1 MKKGGYLGHI
11 FMVGAFTM
19 LSRVLGL
26 AREMLQSRQ
35 IGAGVAQSA
44 FALAFALPNM
54 ARKIFGEGALTA
66 AFVPVFRGEVE
77 EVGLEKASRLA
88 RIVMTMVLLLLATI
102 VLVALAGLVAT
113 LFLADR
119 LALADRTRI
128 TVSLVAILIPYMLAI
143 CGAAFGMGVL
153 NAMNRY
159 KAASF
164 MPSILN
170 LVWIAALIAI
180 AFFPELAVVT
190 RVRIVAGAILFG
202 GFVQFAF
209 MLRCMARA
217 GVSPRLCFSGWRGEK
232 VRLVWRNL
240 AIAAAGAG
248 AIQLNYLL
256 DQVLA
261 QCAAEWAAGVISFA
275 ERLMDLPL
283 GVIGVAFGT
292 VLLPTFS
299 RSFAKGNVAGAREV
313 LATSVR
319 NMMFVMIPAAAGLCV
334 LSTEVTRVV
343 YQGGEFGDTDT
354 IRVARAVA
362 VYAVGLGFFGLQKT
376 LVPWFQAQKD
386 MKTPFG
392 VTTVTVAA
400 NATLNILAVW
410 LLPVEWRHVGLAAST
425 VFCACLGCMLLL
437 VQAYRRNGCL
447 GLSGTVPYLLRVL
460 VAALIMAAA
469 VAFVRREIA
478 LKPLPT
484 LIVTVMT
491 GAVVYAFLA
500 VLLKIWRFPRR
511 TARAGA

>member
-1 MKKGGYLGHI
+1 M
-11 FMVGAFTM
+11 
-19 LSRVLGL
+19 
-26 AREMLQSRQ
+26 
-35 IGAGVAQSA
+35 
-44 FALAFALPNM
+44 
-54 ARKIFGEGALTA
+54 RKL
-66 AFVPVFRGEVE
+66 
-77 EVGLEKASRLA
+77 
-88 RIVMTMVLLLLATI
+88 
-102 VLVALAGLVAT
+102 GLVAT
-113 LFLADR
+113 VFLADR
-119 LALADRTRI
+119 LELADRTRI

-170 LVWIAALIAI
+170 LVWIAALVAI

-248 AIQLNYLL
+248 AIQRNYPL

-299 RSFAKGNVAGAREV
+299 RSFAKGKVAGAREV
-313 LATSVR
+313 LA
-319 NMMFVMIPAAAGLCV
+319 A
-334 LSTEVTRVV
+334 
-343 YQGGEFGDTDT
+343 
-354 IRVARAVA
+354 IR
-362 VYAVGLGFFGLQKT
+362 G
-376 LVPWFQAQKD
+376 
-386 MKTPFG
+386 PFG
-392 VTTVTVAA
+392 QDDAKLPMAMQTFFDRVDAVKLASYNEIEAIHNWQWKNPSWDATTPPDA
-400 NATLNILAVW
+400 
-410 LLPVEWRHVGLAAST
+410 
-425 VFCACLGCMLLL
+425 
-437 VQAYRRNGCL
+437 
-447 GLSGTVPYLLRVL
+447 SGTCL
-460 VAALIMAAA
+460 
-469 VAFVRREIA
+469 
-478 LKPLPT
+478 
-484 LIVTVMT
+484 
-491 GAVVYAFLA
+491 
-500 VLLKIWRFPRR
+500 
-511 TARAGA
+511 